1 MIVGSSDID
10 WYEYLM
16 KFGLVEETKHKRKKS
31 KQRVLNVVSAF
42 DIETST
48 IWLNEDHSEYD
59 CHAFMYIWQ
68 MQIEEYTIIGRTWKE
83 FLDFI
88 HQLEVVIDK
97 IKLNE
102 KLSDRPIMVFFV
114 HNLAF
119 EWTWLSHIYPFKNE
133 ECFFRDKRK
142 PLYCRMYNCFEFR
155 CSYIQTNMSLSALCK
170 QTGVK
175 QKLSGQEFNYDKIRF
190 PWTKLTEYELDY
202 CITDVESLVQAM
214 KYRISRGGDTLVTM
228 PLTSTGYV
236 RRECKEALKDQY
248 LDIREMKPGDKEVY
262 KMLRS
267 AFRGGNTHSNR
278 YMVNKVI
285 KGDIYSYDIS
295 SSYPTQQL
303 TQLFPM
309 KKFKF
314 LDLDGRTE
322 ERKME
327 MVFTYIGLGY
337 AVVGQYRFK
346 NIRLKN
352 KREPIPYISLS
363 RCDSR
368 GTDDIDDDGLEQIL
382 DNGRILQSGFLEC
395 CCTEIDLSIILEQ
408 YKYTEMTVVKAM
420 VSKKDYLPLA
430 YREVIQSYYNKKTY
444 LKGDETEDGKYI
456 YMKSKNM
463 LNAVYGMSATDPV
476 HQDIIYDPN
485 HLLDKETKDHKDDYY
500 VSGYDD
506 FTDKELEKLLKDAP
520 FPYQW
525 GVYTTSLARKQL
537 QDAIKLCGDRL
548 LYVDTDSV
556 KVLGK
561 IDIEKLNKKLRERA
575 EKAGAYADDKNGNRH
590 YIGVFELDGHYEEF
604 ITQGAKR
611 YAYITKRCCYS
622 NNCIFGNMCN
632 MGITVAGVS
641 KKKNEK
647 TGFSFAVEELKS
659 LDNFKVGMTWEK
671 AGGTISVYNDN
682 DDFDYTDPETGNIV
696 HIIGNVAIVP
706 GTYTMTYSKDYN
718 ALLNEIQLYGDY
730 RRERE

>member
-1 MIVGSSDID
+1 MIVGSRDIE
-10 WYEYLM
+10 WYDYFM
-16 KFGLVEETKHKRKKS
+16 RFGLVEETKHKRKKN

-48 IWLNEDHSEYD
+48 IWLNPDHSEYD

-68 MQIEEYTIIGRTWKE
+68 MQIEEYTIIGRTWE
-83 FLDFI
+83 DFIDFI
-88 HQLEVVIDK
+88 HDLEVVMDK

-102 KLSDRPIMVFFV
+102 KLSERPILVIWV

-119 EWTWLSHIYPFKNE
+119 EWNWLSYIYPFKNE

-155 CSYIQTNMSLSALCK
+155 CSYIQTNLSLSALCK

-175 QKLSGQEFNYDKIRF
+175 QKLSGQKFNYEKVRF
-190 PWTKLTEYELDY
+190 PWTELSPFEIDY

-214 KYRISRGGDTLVTM
+214 KYRISKGGDTLVTV

-262 KMLRS
+262 RLLRDS
-267 AFRGGNTHSNR
+267 FRGGNTHSNR

-285 KGDIYSYDIS
+285 TGEIYSYDIS

-309 KKFKF
+309 KKFRF
-314 LDLDGRTE
+314 LDLDGRTDE
-322 ERKME
+322 KKIE

-337 AVVGQYRFK
+337 AVVGKYRFK

-368 GTDDIDDDGLEQIL
+368 GTDDIDDDGLEMIL
-382 DNGRILQSGFLEC
+382 DNGRILQSGFLEIS
-395 CCTEIDLSIILEQ
+395 CTEIDLSIILDQ
-408 YKYTEMTVVKAM
+408 YSFSKMDVVKAM
-420 VSKKDYLPLA
+420 VSKKDYLPKE
-430 YREVIQSYYNKKTY
+430 YREVIQNYYNRKTL
-444 LKGDETEDGKYI
+444 LKGDESEEGNYM

-476 HQDIIYDPN
+476 HQNIIYDPG
-485 HLLDKETKDHKDDYY
+485 HLLEQEHTDSYY

-520 FPYQW
+520 FPYHW

-537 QDAIKLCGDRL
+537 QDAIKLCGDKL

-561 IDIEKLNKKLRERA
+561 IDIEKLNKPLRERA
-575 EKAGAYADDKNGNRH
+575 EKAGAYADDKNGKRH
-590 YIGVFELDGHYEEF
+590 YIGVFELDGQYEQF

-611 YAYITKRCCYS
+611 YAYITKSCKYAKTCEY
-622 NNCIFGNMCN
+622 GKMCN

-641 KKKNEK
+641 KKKNEE

-659 LDNFKVGMTWEK
+659 LDNFRVGMTWEK

-696 HIIGNVAIVP
+696 HIIRNVAIVP

-718 ALLNEIQLYGDY
+718 ALLNEIQLFGDY